1 MPFLGRSGITVRRM
15 SEMISVDAFRSEAKA
30 FFDAH
35 AEVRGDETFEWGVG
49 SDRAGVLDEKTPEQE
64 HADLVAAKGWRA
76 QLFDAG
82 LAWLG
87 GPEEFGGRGL
97 SAEHERAFAE
107 VESHY
112 RFPAQG
118 QFGIGLGMIAPTI
131 LAHATPEVRDRYLR
145 GVERGEILACQLFS
159 EPIAGSD
166 LAGIQTGAVR
176 DGDEWIVNG
185 QKVWTSGAQ
194 YSDIGEIITRTSPD
208 KPKHRGMTMFLVD
221 MHAPGVDVRPLRQM
235 TGGSSFNEVFLTN
248 VRIPDSHRLGDVDQ
262 GWSVALT
269 TLMNE
274 RASIGGS
281 SGGFSFGTERLVELA
296 RQLDELRDPIV
307 RQGIADVVIQ
317 SRVASLN
324 NQRAMAKILAGQL
337 PGPEM
342 SIAKL
347 SLTQN
352 GQRLGALLTT
362 MLGPRL
368 VADTGEWGMYSSN
381 EIVLSIPG
389 MRVAG
394 GTDEIMKNIVA
405 ERVLG
410 LPKEPRIETI
420 QLV

>member
-1 MPFLGRSGITVRRM
+1 MTEP
-15 SEMISVDAFRSEAKA
+15 ISLEAFRAEAKA
-30 FFDAH
+30 FFDAN
-35 AEVRGDETFEWGVG
+35 AEPRGDEQFEWGVG
-49 SDRAGVLDEKTPEQE
+49 SDRAGVLDEKTRKQE
-64 HADLVAAKGWRA
+64 LADLAAAKEWRIK
-76 QLFDAG
+76 LFDADFG
-82 LAWLG
+82 WLS
-87 GPEEFGGRGL
+87 GPEEYGGRGL
-97 SAEHERAFAE
+97 STEHERAFAE
-107 VESHY
+107 IESHY
-112 RFPAQG
+112 RFPAQTS
-118 QFGIGLGMIAPTI
+118 FGIGLGMIAPTI
-131 LAHATPEVRDRYLR
+131 LAHATPEVREQYLR
-145 GVERGEILACQLFS
+145 GVERGDIVACQLFS

-166 LAGIQTGAVR
+166 LAGIQTRAVR
-176 DGDEWIVNG
+176 DGDEWIING

-208 KPKHRGMTMFLVD
+208 KPKHRGMTMFLID
-221 MHAPGVDVRPLRQM
+221 MHAPGIEVRPLRQI
-235 TGGSSFNEVFLTN
+235 TGGASFNEVFLTD
-248 VRIPDSHRLGDVDQ
+248 VRVPDSHRLGDVDQ

-281 SGGFSFGTERLVELA
+281 GGGFSFGITRLVELA
-296 RQLDELRDPIV
+296 RHLEKLDDPIV
-307 RQGIADVVIQ
+307 RQGIADVVIRN
-317 SRVASLN
+317 RVASLN

-352 GQRLGALLTT
+352 GQRLGEVLTN
-362 MLGPRL
+362 LVGPRI

-381 EIVLSIPG
+381 EIILGIPG

-410 LPKEPRIETI
+410 LPKEPRIETNRPS
-420 QLV
+420 